1 MTTVPKAIYRFN
13 AISIKIPSA
22 FFFCGTRMNNF
33 KICMETQ
40 TPRIAKAILREKN
53 RAGGLSLPDFRVY
66 YKATVIK
73 AVWD

>member
-1 MTTVPKAIYRFN
+1 MQSLSKYQVH
-13 AISIKIPSA
+13 
-22 FFFCGTRMNNF
+22 FFCGTRMNNF
-33 KICMETQ
+33 KICLETQ
-40 TPRIAKAILREKN
+40 TPQIAKAILREKN